1 MEKEE
6 VRSLHQYIEMF
17 QSTMKKETVPQDVKF
32 TLKDTLFALHESK
45 ACNLIEICIGFTGGQ
60 VVFDND
66 VVGSVISCEYTGDT
80 IDIPE
85 DKTFDTS
92 SMVIRVYKRKADEV
106 TLIPVSAVNFI
117 KVRQTNDINWRHEWE
132 QLSQEKKDLL
142 SDYYQKIGRE
152 YYLQNQ
158 K

>member
-1 MEKEE
+1 
-6 VRSLHQYIEMF
+6 
-17 QSTMKKETVPQDVKF
+17 
-32 TLKDTLFALHESK
+32 
-45 ACNLIEICIGFTGGQ
+45 
-60 VVFDND
+60 
-66 VVGSVISCEYTGDT
+66 
-80 IDIPE
+80 
-85 DKTFDTS
+85 
-92 SMVIRVYKRKADEV
+92 MVIRVYKRKADEV